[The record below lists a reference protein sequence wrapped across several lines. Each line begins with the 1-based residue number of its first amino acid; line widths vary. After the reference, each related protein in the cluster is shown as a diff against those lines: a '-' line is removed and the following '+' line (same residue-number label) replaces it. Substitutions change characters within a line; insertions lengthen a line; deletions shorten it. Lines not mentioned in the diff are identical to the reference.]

1 MMPFIYPVNSQKSC
15 ETWNLTLLIF
25 PLLFFLSLFCQWK
38 SFFIVDFLHFFSTFF
53 LLILFVTNYF
63 VKILNYFLFGLLFT
77 HFNNIS
83 SECENATSSLDGW
96 TRNKVCV
103 VSERESEWEL
113 LRFFLPFLSSSFC
126 AFRVL
131 SSWSSALCH
140 RSSFFQLTH

>member
-1 MMPFIYPVNSQKSC
+1 MWDLKSHSLDFSFIFFF
-15 ETWNLTLLIF
+15 IF
-25 PLLFFLSLFCQWK
+25 ILSMKILFFCGFFALF
-38 SFFIVDFLHFFSTFF
+38 FNFF
-53 LLILFVTNYF
+53 LLIIFVTNYF
-63 VKILNYFLFGLLFT
+63 VKILNYFFFGLLFT